1 MSNTPHTGHPI
12 PSSQDSLIPDMVT
25 TKELAELIGV
35 PVATLNNWRSI
46 GRGPRSFRLGRAVKY
61 LVADVAAWIE
71 QQQQADNRFQSFN
84 MPSASRTESSSST
97 LRS

>member
-1 MSNTPHTGHPI
+1 MSNTPHTGHPT
-12 PSSQDSLIPDMVT
+12 PAGQDSLIPDMVT

-71 QQQQADNRFQSFN
+71 QQQQADDRFQSFN
-84 MPSASRTESSSST
+84 PPNTAQTESPSSAP
-97 LRS
+97 RS